1 MAEEDNFDFW
11 ALLDEDIFV
20 GLMVVQTFKTLSYL
34 FFLAFDSLY
43 RSIGYGSRA
52 IETLKA
58 LYKGKKQVVA
68 FELSDKEALNNTQRI
83 RRRQFYLKNGYK
95 ETGLFLSY
103 KSVDY

>member
-1 MAEEDNFDFW
+1 MKLYTEKITRESLEPDKLVDMAEEDNFDFW

-52 IETLKA
+52 IE
-58 LYKGKKQVVA
+58 
-68 FELSDKEALNNTQRI
+68 I
-83 RRRQFYLKNGYK
+83 
-95 ETGLFLSY
+95 
-103 KSVDY
+103 